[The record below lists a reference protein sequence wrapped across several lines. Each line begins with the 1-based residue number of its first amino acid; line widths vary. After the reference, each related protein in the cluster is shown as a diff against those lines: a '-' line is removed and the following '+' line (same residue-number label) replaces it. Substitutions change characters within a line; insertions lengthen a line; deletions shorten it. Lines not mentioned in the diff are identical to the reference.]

1 MLFVGIALE
10 TISKECASQE
20 YSGLHLS
27 KLKVSR
33 VTRISIN
40 FWSRPIEHW
49 LCKNTHHSWNRCTPD
64 LALNPVQRWRNQG
77 RGSNLAHSGYRYSRK
92 EWFAT
97 FYWEDQVRIKAQHSW
112 AILRHFQPNQWE
124 SEISVPISYTDWIGY
139 LCIQH
144 HRR

>member
-1 MLFVGIALE
+1 MLFIGIVLE
-10 TISKECASQE
+10 TISKERASQE

-33 VTRISIN
+33 VTRISVN

-49 LCKNTHHSWNRCTPD
+49 LCKNTHCSWNGCTLD
-64 LALNPVQRWRNQG
+64 LAPHPVQRWRNWG
-77 RGSNLAHSGYRYSRK
+77 RGSNLAHSGYSRK

-97 FYWEDQVRIKAQHSW
+97 FYWEDQVRIKAWHSW
-112 AILRHFQPNQWE
+112 AILRHFQPNQRE
-124 SEISVPISYTDWIGY
+124 SEISVPISYTDLIGY

-144 HRR
+144 HCR